1 MEVPRPMSA
10 HTALGLGVELE
21 EGGPTAEPATTTHR
35 LTYSNRLKV
44 FIGPDDSV
52 INFLRPLHRLDGFDS
67 YSVNLTRL
75 PYPMPASEITATLSA
90 APGRNYVECIGSADV
105 LAIELRTEDEG
116 MPRRYLLGLPGERVG
131 YPGVDVPN
139 GTELLRVYPD
149 EIFDAEHAAEVF
161 ATYFHTGAIPT
172 GFQLREVLD

>member
-1 MEVPRPMSA
+1 MSTR
-10 HTALGLGVELE
+10 TALGSEVELE
-21 EGGPTAEPATTTHR
+21 AGGPTAEPVTTTHR
-35 LTYSNRLKV
+35 LTYSNRLEV

-52 INFLRPLHRLDGFDS
+52 LNFLRPLRRLDGFDS

-75 PYPMPASEITATLSA
+75 PHPMPASEITATLSA

-105 LAIELRTEDEG
+105 LAIELRTEEDG
-116 MPRRYLLGLPGERVG
+116 MPRRYRLGLPGERVG
-131 YPGVDVPN
+131 YPGVGVPN

-149 EIFDAEHAAEVF
+149 EIFDAEHAAKVF
-161 ATYFHTGAIPT
+161 ATYFHTGDIPA

>member
-1 MEVPRPMSA
+1 MNVPRPMRA
-10 HTALGLGVELE
+10 GTALGSGFQLE
-21 EGGPTAEPATTTHR
+21 QGRPAAEPMTTTHR
-35 LTYSNRLKV
+35 LTYSDRLKV

-52 INFLRPLHRLDGFDS
+52 INFLRPLRRLDGFDS

-75 PYPMPASEITATLSA
+75 PQPMPASEITATLSA
-90 APGRNYVECIGSADV
+90 APGRNYVACIGSAEV
-105 LAIELRTEDEG
+105 LVIELCTEADG
-116 MPRRYLLGLPGERVG
+116 TPRRYLLGLPGERVG
-131 YPGVDVPN
+131 HPGVDVPN

-161 ATYFHTGAIPT
+161 ATYFHSGDIPA